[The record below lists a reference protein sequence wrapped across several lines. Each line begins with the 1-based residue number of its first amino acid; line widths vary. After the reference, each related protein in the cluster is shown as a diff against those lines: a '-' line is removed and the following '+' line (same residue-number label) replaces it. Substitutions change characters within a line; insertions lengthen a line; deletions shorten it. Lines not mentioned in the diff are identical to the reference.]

1 MSLSIIRADEAGAV
15 CRADVADIALEEEQI
30 VSIISVGLA
39 SNILSAAWEAHE
51 VAGPPD
57 LTRINILVLIA

>member
-1 MSLSIIRADEAGAV
+1 M
-15 CRADVADIALEEEQI
+15 CRDDAAEMALEEEQI

-39 SNILSAAWEAHE
+39 SNILGAAWEAHE

-57 LTRINILVLIA
+57 HMHFGTSFGWSGCSPCT